1 MMQVLALAGLW
12 WAFKDKDATTPP
24 ADENDGSQ
32 DAPTLPPKPLPD
44 EGETYR
50 VEEVAKGDQN
60 NIYLLEARYGVKY
73 DDGSGGYTWQSMGFI
88 RGDYPT
94 GFVMASTSVGGTTT
108 FRIGET
114 LYKNVIV
121 YATQQEAIDADKKEE
136 PKPTD
141 PQKQP
146 EDDEEDDTPSLPP
159 LQPPFGGGLGGGLG
173 GGVGSYFGGG
183 Y

>member
-1 MMQVLALAGLW
+1 MIQVLALAGLW
-12 WAFKDKDATTPP
+12 WAFKDKDATTLPP
-24 ADENDGSQ
+24 DANDGSQ

-60 NIYLLEARYGVKY
+60 NIYRLEARYGVKY

-94 GFVMASTSVGGTTT
+94 GFVMASASVGGTTT

-114 LYKNVIV
+114 LYENVIV
-121 YATQQEAIDADKKEE
+121 YKTEQEAIDADKKKE

-146 EDDEEDDTPSLPP
+146 EDDEEEGQPTLPTLP
-159 LQPPFGGGLGGGLG
+159 KQPDYGLG